1 MHLFVLAGGFGTR
14 LKTEVSN
21 VPKALAPVGDTPFLK
36 LQLDRW
42 ISQGIRNFTF
52 LLHHKS
58 EQIIQFLKSEKL
70 ALGNEVEFRW
80 IEEKVALGTGG
91 SVANAL
97 KKIRFSGDFLVANA
111 DTWLSG
117 GIYEITNSRTPSLAV
132 VYLEDIERYG
142 RVKISD
148 DSLVTCFE
156 EKPDYS
162 NRGWISTGLSKLNS
176 QYFLDWD
183 GAEFSIER
191 ELYAKLAQTGNFG
204 ATKLN
209 YDFIDIGVPVDY
221 KKFCK
226 KFGEK
231 F

>member
-21 VPKALAPVGDTPFLK
+21 VPKALAPVGEIPFLK

-52 LLHHKS
+52 LLHYKS
-58 EQIIQFLKSEKL
+58 EQIIQFLKSESL
-70 ALGNEVEFRW
+70 SLGDDIEFRW
-80 IEEKVALGTGG
+80 IEEKEPLGTGG

-97 KKIRFSGDFLVANA
+97 KKTGFSGDFLIANA

-117 GIYEITNSRTPSLAV
+117 GIHEIIDSRAPAIAV
-132 VYLEDIERYG
+132 VYLENIERYG
-142 RVKISD
+142 RIKISE

-156 EKPDYS
+156 EKSYCS
-162 NRGWISTGLSKLNS
+162 NAGWINTGLSKLNS
-176 QYFLDWD
+176 QYFLDWE
-183 GAEFSIER
+183 GANFSIER
-191 ELYAKLAQTGNFG
+191 ELYVQLAQKGSFR
-204 ATKLN
+204 AVKLN
-209 YDFIDIGVPVDY
+209 TDFIDIGVPIDY
-221 KKFCK
+221 KKFCR
-226 KFGEK
+226 KFGED